1 MSYFTPFLIPSSA
14 PRAPGMLAKKQTV
27 KASRTLAGL
36 LSAAVVAA
44 LMVIAEQLIDN
55 WAEGHLLLA
64 WVLLWSALFAGLALL
79 ARPLRIASVA
89 AALALQ
95 NWFAARAQAHYE
107 QAAWELALKDPRVRQ
122 ELRAAHSR
130 STDV

>member
-1 MSYFTPFLIPSSA
+1 
-14 PRAPGMLAKKQTV
+14 MLARKQTV

-36 LSAAVVAA
+36 LSAAVLAA
-44 LMVIAEQLIDN
+44 LLVIAEQLIDN

-107 QAAWELALKDPRVRQ
+107 QAAWELALQDPRVRQ

-130 STDV
+130 STDA

>member
-1 MSYFTPFLIPSSA
+1 MSYFTPFLWPSGA
-14 PRAPGMLAKKQTV
+14 PRAPGMLARKQTA

-36 LSAAVVAA
+36 LSAAVLAA
-44 LMVIAEQLIDN
+44 LLVIAEQLIDN

-89 AALALQ
+89 AAMALQ
-95 NWFAARAQAHYE
+95 NWFAARAQARRE
-107 QAAWELALKDPRVRQ
+107 QAAWELALQDPRVRQ

-130 STDV
+130 STDI